1 MFLLGQDLG
10 RRVFM
15 WLHAM
20 VRLEVGS
27 LPKFAARR

>member
-10 RRVFM
+10 RVFM

-20 VRLEVGS
+20 VKLEVGS